1 MPSPKFTMRS
11 SAVPKR
17 DESHPHNRKD
27 LTVLANVHS
36 IQSFGSES
44 DDLPEKDNIKGKE
57 DGQEPSTP
65 NSEKKDIDQFKA
77 RLERILASPIRK
89 PIVHVRTSTPS
100 QILTTP
106 APAEVQSNS
115 SLKKPIPTPRKKV
128 MFDINSSDNGS
139 NHDKAEKLPATVL
152 EAKESESDQ
161 SDSEL
166 MSMALKRK
174 DSSEASSLS
183 SLLK

>member
-1 MPSPKFTMRS
+1 MPSPKITVRT
-11 SAVPKR
+11 SAVSKR
-17 DESHPHNRKD
+17 DESHPNNRKD
-27 LTVLANVHS
+27 LKVLASVHS
-36 IQSFGSES
+36 IQSSGSES
-44 DDLPEKDNIKGKE
+44 EELSDKDNLKRE
-57 DGQEPSTP
+57 DNGEEPSTP
-65 NSEKKDIDQFKA
+65 KSEKKDMNQFKA

-106 APAEVQSNS
+106 APADAQSNS

-139 NHDKAEKLPATVL
+139 NHDKADKLPATVL

-166 MSMALKRK
+166 MPVALKRK